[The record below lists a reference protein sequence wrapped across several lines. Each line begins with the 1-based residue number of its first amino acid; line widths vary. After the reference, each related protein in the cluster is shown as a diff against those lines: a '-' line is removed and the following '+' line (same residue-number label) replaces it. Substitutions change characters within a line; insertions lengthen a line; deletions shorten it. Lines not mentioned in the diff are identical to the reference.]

1 VHITEMNQIMA
12 ALITPFDD
20 AGRVDFARLGHVLR
34 YELSLGIRCFYVCGT
49 TGEGLSMSAEERKA
63 VVEAVVQELGSQRQ
77 GRLAYGVIVNISHME
92 FGVSLDLARHA
103 AHARADAV
111 STLPPLFYP
120 VSAREVEMYYRR
132 FLDEIELPLTIY
144 NIPMLSGRALDEA
157 MAARLAADYPNF
169 AGIKHSSEDTFVLNR
184 FKQID
189 NGRLMVWSG
198 RDAYY
203 LGGLAMG
210 ADGAIGNSFN
220 LMGDLFVR
228 ITQLYRANKVAEA
241 LDMQRQANEVHR
253 RLQVWG
259 GTQSVKR
266 CLKLLGVDAGGCR
279 LPYQPLPAEAEPL
292 MRETVQIL
300 RQIRDRL
307 GTTDG

>member
-1 VHITEMNQIMA
+1 MNRVMA

-20 AGRVDFARLGHVLR
+20 AGRVDFVRLRQVLR
-34 YELSLGIRCFYVCGT
+34 HELWLGIRCFYVCGT

-63 VVEAVVQELGSQRQ
+63 VVEAVVQELGSQQQ
-77 GRLAYGVIVNISHME
+77 GRGAFGVIVNISHME
-92 FGVSLDLARHA
+92 FAVALDLARHA
-103 AHARADAV
+103 ARVRADAV

-120 VSAREVEMYYRR
+120 VSPREVELYYRR
-132 FLDEIELPLTIY
+132 FLEELELPLTIY

-157 MAARLAADYPNF
+157 MAVRLAGEYPNF

-203 LGGLAMG
+203 LGALAMG

-220 LMGDLFVR
+220 LMGDLFIR
-228 ITQLYRANKVAEA
+228 ITQLYRAGRVAEA
-241 LDMQRQANEVHR
+241 LEIQRQANEVHR
-253 RLQVWG
+253 RLQVFG

-279 LPYQPLPAEAEPL
+279 LPYQPLPVEAEPL
-292 MRETVQIL
+292 MHETVQLL
-300 RQIRDRL
+300 REIRDRL
-307 GTTDG
+307 GKTQG